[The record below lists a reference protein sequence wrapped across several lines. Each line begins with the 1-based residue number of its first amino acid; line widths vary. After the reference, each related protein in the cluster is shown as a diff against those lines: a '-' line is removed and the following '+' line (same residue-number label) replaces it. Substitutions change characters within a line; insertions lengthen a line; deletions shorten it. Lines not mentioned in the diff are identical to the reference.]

1 MPYIINTATA
11 FPTHYHSQQE
21 ISFALRAVW
30 IKKGLDVA
38 IFDRLQKAVTVEGRY
53 LALPMSEYYKLDG
66 FADCNRTWLDVA
78 LELGERVINDL
89 LGKNNLHPQE
99 IQMLMS
105 VTSTGVTV
113 PSLEARLMNRIAFAQ
128 DLKRVPLFGLGCL
141 GGTAGIAR
149 VGDYLKGH
157 PEEAAILLTIE
168 LCSLTLQSEDLSIA
182 NIISSGLFGDGAAAV
197 LLVGDQH
204 SLVKSNEKRNSKA
217 NESHASKV
225 SKGSKDESEKD
236 HEFHMPRVL
245 SSKSIFF
252 PDSEEVMGWDVTDR
266 GLKIMLGQGVPGYA
280 KQLRPHVDSF
290 LAEHGLYIPDIAL
303 WLTHPG
309 GPKVIETIESSLELP
324 PKSLDKTRKH
334 LREVGNISSTSVLV
348 ILDECLNGPVPK
360 IYGKYD
366 TGNFGMMLSLGP
378 AFSGELVLL
387 QW

>member
-1 MPYIINTATA
+1 MPHIISTATA
-11 FPTHYHSQQE
+11 FPTHYHSQEE
-21 ISFALRAVW
+21 ISSALRGVW
-30 IKKGLDVA
+30 IEKGLDVA

-66 FADCNRTWLDVA
+66 FGDCNRAWLKVA
-78 LELGERVINDL
+78 LDLGEEVINNL
-89 LGKNNLHPQE
+89 LEKSDLHPEE

-105 VTSTGVTV
+105 TTSTGVTV
-113 PSLEARLMNRIAFAQ
+113 PSLEARLMNRVSFAQ
-128 DLKRVPLFGLGCL
+128 DLKRFPLFGLGCL
-141 GGTAGIAR
+141 AGTAGVAR
-149 VGDYLKGH
+149 VADYLKGH
-157 PEEAAILLTIE
+157 PEDAAILLTIE
-168 LCSLTLQSEDLSIA
+168 LCSLTLQAEDLSIA

-197 LLVGDQH
+197 LMVGDQH
-204 SLVKSNEKRNSKA
+204 PLVKSTTKRRSNDK
-217 NESHASKV
+217 EFQG
-225 SKGSKDESEKD
+225 SKGSINESKKE
-236 HEFHMPRVL
+236 HVFHNPMVL

-290 LAEHGLYIPDIAL
+290 LSEHGLTIPDIAL

-309 GPKVIETIESSLELP
+309 GPKVIDTIESGLDLP
-324 PKSLDKTRKH
+324 PKSLDITRKH

-348 ILDECLNGPVPK
+348 ILDECLNSNVPK
-360 IYGKYD
+360 IGGSSVD
-366 TGNFGMMLSLGP
+366 GNYGMMLSLGP